1 MNNTENANIQD
12 PEKEE
17 GSEEELYDSILQN

>member
-17 GSEEELYDSILQN
+17 DSEEELYDSILQN